1 MFHYTSQR
9 TNQRF
14 KPKFLRLLS
23 LKRKSKLNLDV
34 SLDEDF
40 TLNFY
45 PKGK

>member
-23 LKRKSKLNLDV
+23 LKRKSKLNLEAH
-34 SLDEDF
+34 LDDDF
-40 TLNFY
+40 VINFY
-45 PKGK
+45 PDLK